1 MKRMACLFLVLGSV
15 LWARADTMTLSN
27 GEVVKGRFIG
37 FSERKFAFK
46 SEAGVT
52 VSEYPVNVKS
62 ILPAAPLKV
71 SLELARSKY
80 GDVEFRA
87 FDEFTLHLIKD
98 GEPLDERVIML
109 KSLTVNRP
117 PEPVKPP
124 PPTPEELAAAARSVR
139 GDPKSPAEAREW
151 QRSGKWREMDSK
163 NTLTISKGEEV
174 DIEEHLKKGFI
185 NIVHFHNPKLLP
197 SIREGNYVE
206 ALAAKP
212 MHRIVIL
219 RIVTSGFDAPVCE
232 ALGIKSLPQFWFY
245 DVRGR
250 LAKKLTDRFT
260 EGDIDEA
267 LKLARHGVE

>member
-1 MKRMACLFLVLGSV
+1 MACLFLVLGSV
-15 LWARADTMTLSN
+15 LWTRADTMTLSN

-46 SEAGVT
+46 SEAGVM

-80 GDVEFRA
+80 DDVEFRA

-124 PPTPEELAAAARSVR
+124 PPAPEEPAAVAKSGR

-151 QRSGKWREMDSK
+151 QRSGKWREMDPK

-212 MHRIVIL
+212 MNRIVIL
-219 RIVTSGFDAPVCE
+219 RIVTPGFEAPVCE

-245 DVRGR
+245 DPRGR